1 MIMLKIIVASRY
13 LKPASKGTRG
23 NLVKYIATRETV
35 QKYSPKKKD
44 MPATENQQQLIF
56 ELLKINSDGK
66 KLPEYS
72 DYLKNP
78 TKENASELLSELL
91 EQSADMI
98 ADKEILVKYVA
109 ERPGVEK
116 IGKHGLFSDS
126 DDEIVLSQAQ
136 KNIADHQGNVWS
148 HVISLTRED
157 AERLGY
163 TNAEMWRNLIMR
175 HADDIAKAQNIRLEN
190 MRWYAAF
197 HNTAHHPHIH
207 LLVYSTNIKEGFL
220 TENGIEQIKSAFAN
234 DIFHNELYQVY
245 EKQTAVRDNL
255 RSEAENVMKNLL
267 SELQTD
273 SFENPQL
280 EQLILKL
287 QVQLAN
293 SKGKKMYGYLQPN
306 VKKTVDQIVAELAQN
321 PVLKKMYDKWCSL
334 EQQKYET
341 YTSAVQKFPPLEEN
355 NVFKPIKN
363 AVIRSV
369 LDIDFSELDI
379 QSETVSDNEILLSE
393 DIEEIKQNEDILSE
407 DFHMNW
413 RDDYKTARELLGDK
427 QYEKALE
434 LFQKEADKGNVIAI
448 YGIAKMY
455 QRGLLG
461 KESVPKAQEYFAQTL
476 KGFLALEPS
485 ADKMQPYIW
494 YHIGR
499 LYNFG
504 YGTKQDYTEAFKW
517 FQKAAAA
524 DNSYA
529 QYSLGGLYYYGNGT
543 AQNFEKAFEWYK
555 KSADNDN
562 AYACY
567 EAAKM
572 LRDGIGTEKSSEQ
585 ADMYF
590 KKAYDGFQKVAAEN
604 PDDKII
610 YRLGVMTIK
619 GLGCVAD
626 RELGIDFI
634 KQSAELENE
643 YAKAFLENVNRY
655 NLTATQ
661 NAVLSMLSSFGRLIS
676 NDYNRSLH
684 GQRIRT
690 EHKLKTTIRRKKQ
703 ALGLKENTL
712 ENPVFK
718 E

>member
-1 MIMLKIIVASRY
+1 MPKLIVTSRY
-13 LKPASKGTRG
+13 IKPNAHKSFG
-23 NLVKYIATRETV
+23 NYIKYIATRE
-35 QKYSPKKKD
+35 
-44 MPATENQQQLIF
+44 
-56 ELLKINSDGK
+56 
-66 KLPEYS
+66 
-72 DYLKNP
+72 
-78 TKENASELLSELL
+78 
-91 EQSADMI
+91 
-98 ADKEILVKYVA
+98 
-109 ERPGVEK
+109 GVEK
-116 IGKHGLFSDS
+116 PTQKQESRQELDREIFMNYLDSRPNSHGLFSET
-126 DDEIVLSQAQ
+126 DDPIVLDKAA
-136 KNIADHQGNVWS
+136 KEVANHDGALWTHIV
-148 HVISLTRED
+148 SLKRED
-157 AERLGY
+157 AERMGY
-163 TNAEMWRNLIMR
+163 TDLDHWRDLVRR
-175 HADDIAKAQNIRLEN
+175 HISDIAAAQKIAPEN
-190 MRWYAAF
+190 LCWYAAF
-197 HNTAHHPHIH
+197 HNKESNPHVHIV
-207 LLVYSTNIKEGFL
+207 VYSTNPKEGYL
-220 TENGIEQIKSAFAN
+220 TKDGIEKIRSAFAN
-234 DIFHNELYQVY
+234 DIYKDELQNLYQQ
-245 EKQTAVRDNL
+245 QTVVRDKL

-267 SELQTD
+267 SELQNG

-280 EQLILKL
+280 EQLVLKL
-287 QVQLAN
+287 QTQLKN
-293 SKGKKMYGYLQPN
+293 SKGKKVYGYLQPN
-306 VKKTVDQIVAELAQN
+306 AKKTVDQIVAGLAKN
-321 PVLKKMYDKWCSL
+321 PVLKKMYGEWCEL

-363 AVIRSV
+363 AVIRAV

-379 QSETVSDNEILLSE
+379 QSGTVSDNEILLSE
-393 DIEEIKQNEDILSE
+393 DIEEIKQNEDILGE

-413 RDDYKTARELLGDK
+413 RDDYKTARELLDDK

-434 LFQKEADKGNVIAI
+434 LFQKEADKGNVPAI
-448 YGIAKMY
+448 YSIAKMY

-504 YGTKQDYTEAFKW
+504 YGTKQDNTEAFKW

-529 QYSLGGLYYYGNGT
+529 QYSLGSLYFYGNSVP
-543 AQNFEKAFEWYK
+543 QNYEKAFEYYK
-555 KSADNDN
+555 LSADQDN

-567 EAAKM
+567 EAARM
-572 LRDGIGTEKSSEQ
+572 IRDGIGTEKNQEQ
-585 ADMYF
+585 ADAHF

-619 GLGCVAD
+619 DLGCGAD

-634 KQSAELENE
+634 KQSAELGNE
-643 YAKAFLENVNRY
+643 YAKAFIGNINRY

-676 NDYNRSLH
+676 DDYNRSLH
-684 GQRIRT
+684 GQQLRT
-690 EHKLKTTIRRKKQ
+690 EHKLKAAIRRKKQ

-718 E
+718 EG